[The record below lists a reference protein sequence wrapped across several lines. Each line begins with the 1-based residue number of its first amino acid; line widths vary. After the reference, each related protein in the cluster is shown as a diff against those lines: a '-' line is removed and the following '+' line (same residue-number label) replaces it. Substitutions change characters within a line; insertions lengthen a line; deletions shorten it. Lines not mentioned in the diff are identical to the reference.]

1 MVNVKVN
8 DLNILSIKY
17 ILFWFYSIGNCLNV
31 KCPSDKI
38 CLLVKNTGEPIC
50 YPRKHCNP
58 TLSPEPVCGTNG
70 VTYPNICAMRFSH
83 DKHGRTP
90 ELAHKGSCGMNN
102 KTIFLLFF
110 FY

>member
-1 MVNVKVN
+1 
-8 DLNILSIKY
+8 
-17 ILFWFYSIGNCLNV
+17 
-31 KCPSDKI
+31 
-38 CLLVKNTGEPIC
+38 
-50 YPRKHCNP
+50 
-58 TLSPEPVCGTNG
+58 